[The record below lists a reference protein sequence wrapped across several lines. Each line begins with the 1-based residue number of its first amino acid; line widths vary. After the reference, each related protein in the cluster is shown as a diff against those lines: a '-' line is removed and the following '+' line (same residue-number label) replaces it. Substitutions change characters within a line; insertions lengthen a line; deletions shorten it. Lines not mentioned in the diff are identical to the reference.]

1 MTLSPAWTRGY
12 FRRVRITALAAL
24 LLVVQAAP
32 AAAQAAADSV
42 TPRSVAAGVYN
53 DDQAVRGRAAF
64 EAYCASCHAASD
76 YAGEQFR
83 MNWFGRRVSDLF
95 RILKT
100 TMPEDNVG
108 GLSDDDYTRVI
119 AYILKLNG
127 FPAGKDPLPSDSTQM
142 RQIRIGPPA
151 DSVKPTGR

>member
-1 MTLSPAWTRGY
+1 MTLSHPWARGY
-12 FRRVRITALAAL
+12 FRRVRIPVFAAL
-24 LLVVQAAP
+24 LALATP
-32 AAAQAAADSV
+32 AAAQTAAPPDGV
-42 TPRSVAAGVYN
+42 TRSVLAGVYSEE
-53 DDQAVRGRAAF
+53 QALRGRTAF
-64 EAYCASCHAASD
+64 ETHCASCHAATD

-108 GLSDDDYTRVI
+108 GLSDDEYARVI

-127 FPAGKDPLPSDSTQM
+127 FPAGKDSLPSDSTQM
-142 RQIRIGPPA
+142 RQIRIGPVA
-151 DSVKPTGR
+151 DSMKPTRR